1 MVELGLKFF
10 KKMEH
15 SVLNSLIPLIV
26 LVAIFYFLII
36 RPRQK
41 QEKAHR
47 NMIESLQKGDKIITN
62 GGIICEV
69 IKSESDFIKVKLNE
83 ENITAKISKDFV
95 AKKIDA

>member
-1 MVELGLKFF
+1 
-10 KKMEH
+10 MEH

-83 ENITAKISKDFV
+83 ENVTANFKRFCSKED
-95 AKKIDA
+95 

>member
-1 MVELGLKFF
+1 
-10 KKMEH
+10 MEN
-15 SVLNSLIPLIV
+15 SVLNSLIPLVV

-47 NMIESLQKGDKIITN
+47 DMIQSLQKGDKIITN
-62 GGIICEV
+62 GGLICEV
-69 IKSESDFIKVKLNE
+69 IKSEEDFIKVKLNE
-83 ENITAKISKDFV
+83 ENIAAKISKDFV

>member
-1 MVELGLKFF
+1 
-10 KKMEH
+10 MENS

-26 LVAIFYFLII
+26 LIAIFYFLII

-47 NMIESLQKGDKIITN
+47 EMIETLQKGDKIITN

-69 IKSESDFIKVKLNE
+69 IKSEQDFIKVKLNE
-83 ENITAKISKDFV
+83 ENITAKISKEFI

>member
-1 MVELGLKFF
+1 
-10 KKMEH
+10 MEH

-36 RPRQK
+36 RPRQT

>member
-1 MVELGLKFF
+1 M
-10 KKMEH
+10 
-15 SVLNSLIPLIV
+15 IPLIV

>member
-1 MVELGLKFF
+1 
-10 KKMEH
+10 MEH

>member
-1 MVELGLKFF
+1 M
-10 KKMEH
+10 
-15 SVLNSLIPLIV
+15 

>member
-1 MVELGLKFF
+1 
-10 KKMEH
+10 MENS

-26 LVAIFYFLII
+26 LIAIFYFLII

-47 NMIESLQKGDKIITN
+47 EMIESLQKGDKIITN

-69 IKSESDFIKVKLNE
+69 IKSEQDFIKVKLNE
-83 ENITAKISKDFV
+83 ENITAKISKEFI

>member
-1 MVELGLKFF
+1 
-10 KKMEH
+10 
-15 SVLNSLIPLIV
+15 
-26 LVAIFYFLII
+26 
-36 RPRQK
+36 
-41 QEKAHR
+41 
-47 NMIESLQKGDKIITN
+47 MIESLQKGDKIITN